1 MCGIAGFA
9 CSHNFTQY
17 QHDLKKAV
25 SALSHRGPDAD
36 GVWYDAAA
44 GIGLGHRRLAVI
56 DLSPA
61 GKQPMVSDDQAAMI
75 AYNGEV
81 YNFQTLRETLTRL
94 GRRFRTDT
102 DTEVIVNAYR
112 EWGVNCLERLT
123 GMFAI
128 ALWDREKKLL
138 LLARDRLGIKP
149 LYYYFD
155 GQILLFASEL
165 KALMKFSAFRRDIDE
180 DALPLFLHYQYIPAP
195 KSIFKNTYKLPPGYY
210 AQFDGHQLTIKR
222 YWDFPAITPSTKII
236 RTDDA
241 LEKLDDLLTRCVADR
256 LISDAPLGALLS
268 GGIDSSMVVALMQKL
283 SAAPVQTFSIGF
295 REQEYNEAP
304 WAAQV
309 ARHLGTR
316 HTELYAAPEDALN
329 LIPRIP
335 EIYDEPFADSS
346 AIPTLLVSQL
356 ARSKVTVALSGDGGD
371 EQFCG
376 YVRYHSTASMAD
388 IFSKSPILIR
398 QHLARLL
405 SRLPSQ
411 WIANCY
417 HPWRRFLPQRYQ
429 VANFTDKWE
438 KLIRILDKNRLQ
450 DIYRMTISLWSDS
463 EMSALIN
470 RPRPA
475 SVYENCFEQSET
487 WPTLSR
493 LMFTDQRTYLPDALL
508 TKVDRASMSV
518 ALEVRVPLLD
528 HRIVEFTAKL
538 PEHLKYQNGTGKYL
552 LQKLLAR
559 YLPRQLFERPKMG
572 FGVPLDRWLRHELKE
587 LLTDYLSYDRLKQ
600 EGVFNP
606 SEVERK
612 IKAHLTG
619 QANEQYR
626 LWALLMWE
634 MWREK
639 WMN

>member
-1 MCGIAGFA
+1 MCGIVGFA
-9 CSHNFTQY
+9 TSHKFIQFKN
-17 QHDLKKAV
+17 DLKKAV
-25 SALSHRGPDAD
+25 SSLSHRGPDAD
-36 GVWYDAAA
+36 GVWYDRTA

-61 GKQPMVSDDQAAMI
+61 GKQPMASDDQAALI

-81 YNFQTLRETLTRL
+81 YNFQTLRATLAQH

-102 DTEVIVNAYR
+102 DTEVIVNAYSK
-112 EWGVNCLERLT
+112 WGTSFLERLT

-128 ALWDREKKLL
+128 ALWDREKKQM

-155 GQILLFASEL
+155 GQTFLFASEL
-165 KALMKFSAFRRDIDE
+165 NALMKFSAFRRDIDE

-195 KSIFKNTYKLPPGYY
+195 KSIFKNTYKLPPGCY
-210 AQFDGHQLTIKR
+210 ALFDGHQLRIER
-222 YWDFPAITPSTKII
+222 FWDHPSITPLTNNI

-241 LEKLDDLLTRCVADR
+241 LEQLDHLLTRCVADR

-268 GGIDSSMVVALMQKL
+268 GGIDSSMVVALMQKI
-283 SAAPVQTFSIGF
+283 SATPVQTFSIGF
-295 REQEYNEAP
+295 SEPEYNEAP

-316 HTELYAAPEDALN
+316 HTELYADPLDALN
-329 LIPRIP
+329 LIPRLP

-388 IFSKSPILIR
+388 VFNKAPVLIR
-398 QHLARLL
+398 RHLAHLL

-411 WIANCY
+411 WIASCY
-417 HPWRRFLPQRYQ
+417 MPWRRFLPQRYQ
-429 VANFTDKWE
+429 VANFQDKWE

-463 EMSALIN
+463 ELNALIN
-470 RPRPA
+470 RRRPA
-475 SVYENCFEQSET
+475 SIYENCFERSET

-493 LMFTDQRTYLPDALL
+493 LMYTDQRTYLPDALL

-572 FGVPLDRWLRHELKE
+572 FGVPLDGWLRHELKE
-587 LLTDYLSYDRLKQ
+587 LLTDYLSYDRLKR
-600 EGVFNP
+600 EGLFNP

>member
-1 MCGIAGFA
+1 MCGIVGFA
-9 CSHNFTQY
+9 TSHKFTQF
-17 QHDLKKAV
+17 QNDLAKAV

-56 DLSPA
+56 DLSPD
-61 GKQPMVSDDQAAMI
+61 GKQPMASDDQAALI

-81 YNFQTLRETLTRL
+81 YNFQTLRTTLTQL

-112 EWGVNCLERLT
+112 EWGTSFLEQLT

-128 ALWDREKKLL
+128 ALWDSEKKQL

-155 GQILLFASEL
+155 GQTLLFASEL
-165 KALMKFSAFRRDIDE
+165 KALMTFSAFRRDIDE

-195 KSIFKNTYKLPPGYY
+195 KSIFKNTYKLPPGCY
-210 AQFDGHQLTIKR
+210 AQFDGHQLRIER
-222 YWDFPAITPSTKII
+222 FWDHPAITPSTNNI

-241 LEKLDDLLTRCVADR
+241 LEQLDHLLTRCVADR

-268 GGIDSSMVVALMQKL
+268 GGIDSSIVAALMQKS
-283 SAAPVQTFSIGF
+283 SATPVQTFSIGF
-295 REQEYNEAP
+295 NEPEYNEAP

-309 ARHLGTR
+309 ARHLGAN
-316 HTELYAAPEDALN
+316 HTELYADPEDALN
-329 LIPRIP
+329 LIPQLP

-376 YVRYHSTASMAD
+376 YVRYWSTASMAN
-388 IFSKSPILIR
+388 IFNKAPVQVR
-398 QHLARLL
+398 QCLAQLM

-411 WIANCY
+411 WIAGCY
-417 HPWRRFLPQRYQ
+417 LPWRRFLPQRYQ
-429 VANFTDKWE
+429 VANFQDKWE

-450 DIYRMTISLWSDS
+450 DIYRMTISLWSDP
-463 EMSALIN
+463 ELSALIN
-470 RPRPA
+470 RRRPA
-475 SVYENCFEQSET
+475 GVYENCFEQSET

-493 LMFTDQRTYLPDALL
+493 LMYTDQRTYLPDALL

-587 LLTDYLSYDRLKQ
+587 LLTDYLSYDRLKR
-600 EGVFNP
+600 EGLFNP

-612 IKAHLTG
+612 IKAHLNG

-626 LWALLMWE
+626 LWTLLMWE